1 MTLKHKLAFRVGSTT
16 IGRNLFLVTL
26 NANISQT
33 IKKGTT
39 LLSATIFNKSKRQ
52 IPA

>member
-33 IKKGTT
+33 IKKRHY
-39 LLSATIFNKSKRQ
+39 SSFRYHFQ
-52 IPA
+52 